1 KIFNRK
7 GIDEL
12 SILDIGATKNNR
24 EPDLELLRDI
34 ASEAFMPLSYGG
46 GIKTVE
52 QIHDLLAIGYEKIVL
67 NTALVRS
74 PELITKAAET
84 SMGCND
90 SCYNGCSVN
99 CTDGCKG
106 WCDGGCRTSCE
117 GTCKNGC
124 LGCKN
129 TCEGSCKGYCGSNCS
144 VSR

>member
-1 KIFNRK
+1 MENQNKKEEIQSRREFF
-7 GIDEL
+7 
-12 SILDIGATKNNR
+12 KNAAKKSL
-24 EPDLELLRDI
+24 PIVAAAML
-34 ASEAFMPLSYGG
+34 ASTP
-46 GIKTVE
+46 
-52 QIHDLLAIGYEKIVL
+52 
-67 NTALVRS
+67 
-74 PELITKAAET
+74 LITKAAET